1 LNWKI
6 ESFHGQLFIAF
17 FLSNCFNNKNVGD
30 VSSLKALKSSQLRG
44 MSHSYYQADRYQ
56 HRAFSG
62 LIKAEG
68 KKNRGEEHRERKRER
83 EGEQRR
89 KTQGGRGS
97 EQDRRENRENAKP
110 TKELSHHRLPL
121 FQNKENSRGSQHNH
135 RLHLL

>member
-68 KKNRGEEHRERKRER
+68 KKTEGRNIEREKEKERGNRGEKHKEAEGVNRTGEKTERTRNQ
-83 EGEQRR
+83 QR
-89 KTQGGRGS
+89 S
-97 EQDRRENRENAKP
+97 
-110 TKELSHHRLPL
+110 
-121 FQNKENSRGSQHNH
+121 
-135 RLHLL
+135 